1 MCDFVEVCTF
11 TDCVEI
17 QFLLDFTQNAKKK
30 VGRTGIMKMSK
41 ALGSVGAPFRLIY
54 VRTYHN
60 LNDHVFMFREDRFL
74 ISDEDLSQSV

>member
-1 MCDFVEVCTF
+1 
-11 TDCVEI
+11 
-17 QFLLDFTQNAKKK
+17 
-30 VGRTGIMKMSK
+30 MKMSK

>member
-1 MCDFVEVCTF
+1 M
-11 TDCVEI
+11 
-17 QFLLDFTQNAKKK
+17 LKKK